1 MEQLKK
7 DYNYLEDSSHFF
19 GEVPN
24 KRAVEIADY
33 KFFWDAT
40 DKLSPFGCEEA
51 YIAFCEISEWLI
63 ENPKTPIIECF
74 IWILESWDLELEDS
88 NDDIIESENIL

>member
-7 DYNYLEDSSHFF
+7 GYNYLEDSSHFF
-19 GEVPN
+19 GEVPD

-40 DKLSPFGCEEA
+40 PYFPGLAASILPANKLQNKG
-51 YIAFCEISEWLI
+51 
-63 ENPKTPIIECF
+63 
-74 IWILESWDLELEDS
+74 
-88 NDDIIESENIL
+88 